1 VTTLY
6 KKRSTYRFTQELEQ
20 SVIREAKKL
29 GISKNAFVQMTLAK
43 SLENDKP
50 SPMSLAKEIE
60 QKELSKTG
68 TDRS

>member
-20 SVIREAKKL
+20 SVIQEAKKL

-43 SLENDKP
+43 ALENDKP